1 MRSVTRVCREAYERD
16 GWSPLIA
23 LVVVHALVMF
33 AGIWIAI
40 GLAPFE
46 VISPELPGLWMLGVL
61 VAVAALWALLRRRL
75 VMPGAGAGLTIA
87 AVGAALR
94 IVFET
99 AHAWVGQP
107 GSLWPRWF
115 GLAAFG
121 VGLALFA
128 WASLL
133 PGGRR
138 AN

>member
-23 LVVVHALVMF
+23 LVAVHALVMF

-46 VISPELPGLWMLGVL
+46 VAAPELPGLWMLGVL
-61 VAVAALWALLRRRL
+61 IAATAVWAFLRRRRA
-75 VMPGAGAGLTIA
+75 MPGAGAGLTIA

-99 AHAWVGQP
+99 AYAWVGQP
-107 GSLWPRWF
+107 ESTWLRWF
-115 GLAAFG
+115 GVAAFAI
-121 VGLALFA
+121 GLALFA
-128 WASLL
+128 WAAVMTTK
-133 PGGRR
+133 R
-138 AN
+138 A